1 MQLLQQKQKQL
12 EEAFD
17 RISKMQE
24 EIQSLSK
31 QLAHSQRCQYDVE
44 LQLIA
49 KSQKLHERDLE
60 IDQLQLRIDS
70 LESQK
75 HAQK

>member
-31 QLAHSQRCQYDVE
+31 QLAQSQRCQYDVE

-60 IDQLQLRIDS
+60 IDQL
-70 LESQK
+70 
-75 HAQK
+75 